1 MCSLVPGWQ
10 LQRLCQPGSQNED
23 VMAMTMTLFSL
34 SSLCRQSNRTVQ
46 VTQSF
51 MEYHVKSDFHRGP
64 ISDNYVFTPGGRAEP
79 AWEAVRM
86 EIVAGPLVT
95 EIRQDFYR

>member
-1 MCSLVPGWQ
+1 M
-10 LQRLCQPGSQNED
+10 
-23 VMAMTMTLFSL
+23 MTLFSP
-34 SSLCRQSNRTVQ
+34 SSLCRWGNQTVQ
-46 VTQSF
+46 VTQTF
-51 MEYHVKSDFHRGP
+51 MEYHSKSDFDQGP
-64 ISDNYVFTPGGRAEP
+64 ISDNYVFRPSSRAKP

>member
-1 MCSLVPGWQ
+1 
-10 LQRLCQPGSQNED
+10 
-23 VMAMTMTLFSL
+23 
-34 SSLCRQSNRTVQ
+34 
-46 VTQSF
+46 
-51 MEYHVKSDFHRGP
+51 MEYHSKSDFDQGP
-64 ISDNYVFTPGGRAEP
+64 ISDNYVFRPSSRAKP

>member
-1 MCSLVPGWQ
+1 
-10 LQRLCQPGSQNED
+10 
-23 VMAMTMTLFSL
+23 MTQQFK
-34 SSLCRQSNRTVQ
+34 
-46 VTQSF
+46 
-51 MEYHVKSDFHRGP
+51 EYHANSDVWELP
-64 ISDNYVFTPGGRAEP
+64 VSDNYVFTPNGRAEP